1 MKIPR
6 NLLLSNLAATTLL
19 LRITLPISSYGAEP
33 IIASTSNTMATT
45 NAASAAAEALSIPKA
60 PGAIDC
66 ALLGDAESSKNHAVT
81 TKGSVTNEI
90 LNVEIGSLRPRYHVA
105 TLSGRGTELSTTLNL
120 AKATTAA
127 ANPVI
132 LEVEEIHNRRPGTLG
147 YTVQVNGKDV
157 YFRTY
162 DEMAAGPNHYFVQIP
177 AEIAAKVALRVTFR
191 NESDAP
197 FSLSRLWA
205 YSDFESLAKAEGTFR
220 PMSVAVKNPAWLLPE
235 LATNGSV
242 MKEKDP
248 PSDPAMDQKAWEILK
263 SRMQGSGYSPAVW
276 GEIFYAKNPCDE
288 MKKIIDRSLERTS
301 TNGVDL
307 TFSLNGSEWGGHPN
321 GPDGL
326 GGYFSDVKYSKIG
339 YNPLTKQ
346 YTLPWHST
354 PGNTTWPTW
363 NDPQLNKYL
372 AHKITQ
378 AVQYFRDSRDFMTAQ
393 GATLPHPVMNQEWGF
408 SVRDH
413 SDATMNL
420 AKKEGVTLT
429 PEIGATTAEQKKWI
443 FDNACASG
451 TRFGEVF
458 DKAAGTDRITVDRG
472 EIKLPAA
479 QTRDDNYFQT
489 FADVTEP
496 YFDDQWAG
504 WQYGASEY
512 AWPTGELLPQ
522 LPEEY
527 YDYIRAFGKL
537 AGPNIE
543 RACLKQPA
551 LDYYKKIY
559 QRGFVEAT
567 PLNPRAGEAE
577 NFIPQAAGMN
587 EKIADAPLHKD
598 RKLLFNR
605 FKKDGSFGPDG
616 TVVSSRGTAT
626 SNPADGV
633 ALSIEKPPAPAV
645 VTYKITNAE
654 PDPTQSLL
662 ARLDCRVSAPN
673 GGMIAFA
680 IGSTPSDLK
689 TVATLTETNLTPT
702 LDFTGTRLA
711 TVDLGKSVSGLKT
724 FYLQVTLNGKYPS
737 SAAIKTI
744 NVAAAWPR
752 HSGHLVGEVEPFTVK
767 QARTFNLWL
776 QDRAVYEKVA
786 ETYRKTQGEDEAYKK
801 AAAFAAEG
809 RYRSAYK
816 VISGAESL
824 VLPAGFSVRGHGKL
838 GPYPVSVTLP
848 DENQVVLVDLLKAG
862 PAEFEFF
869 LTSREKL
876 TFQLAI
882 DSLTEGA
889 VYALQQESPNHFRV
903 VPTEGGALHVAN
915 GKLAMEVTAIPAGE
929 LPLKLPSHLSGMF
942 LSASANGILIE
953 TQDPALWMENPIRVP
968 LASTAKYSRKEAGGS
983 SEVTQSKPSPK
994 DLVDL
999 VIDPSG
1005 QATEVSATFGK
1016 EVGRIKSFS
1025 PPQPKG
1031 DMHNGIIELENGH
1044 RYELAH
1050 MWFMTDLKGIP
1061 PLKSFTRQNKDEDL
1075 IAALTPGKEI
1085 EISFCPYTVKGLPP
1099 RMISISLPGTKH

>member
-1 MKIPR
+1 MKTPR
-6 NLLLSNLAATTLL
+6 NLFLSHLAATTLL
-19 LRITLPISSYGAEP
+19 LGITLPGSSYGAEP
-33 IIASTSNTMATT
+33 IMASAT
-45 NAASAAAEALSIPKA
+45 NAASAATEAPTIPKA

-66 ALLGDAESSKNHAVT
+66 ALLGDAESSKNHSVT
-81 TKGSVTNEI
+81 TKGSITNEI
-90 LNVEIGSLRPRYHVA
+90 LNVEIGSLRPHYQVA

-120 AKATTAA
+120 AQATTAA
-127 ANPVI
+127 ASPII

-157 YFRTY
+157 YFRSY

-177 AEIAAKVALRVTFR
+177 AEIATNGALRVTFH

-197 FSLSRLWA
+197 VSLSRLWA
-205 YSDFESLAKAEGTFR
+205 YSDFEGLAKAEETFR
-220 PMSVAVKNPAWLLPE
+220 PMSVAVVNPAWFLPE
-235 LATNGSV
+235 FVTKGPDGKPIRQTL
-242 MKEKDP
+242 DP
-248 PSDPAMDQKAWEILK
+248 VTDQKAWEILK
-263 SRMQGSGYSPAVW
+263 SRMQGTGYSPAVW
-276 GEIFYAKNPCDE
+276 GSISYGNSSAEG
-288 MKKIIDRSLERTS
+288 MKKIIDRSLERTA

-307 TFSLNGSEWGGHPN
+307 NFSLNGSEWGNHPN

-346 YTLPWHST
+346 YTLLWHST

-378 AVQYFRDSRDFMTAQ
+378 AVQYFCDSRDFMTAQ

-408 SVRDH
+408 SIGDS

-429 PEIGATTAEQKKWI
+429 PETGSTTAEQKKWI
-443 FDNACASG
+443 FDNACASA

-458 DKAAGTDRITVDRG
+458 DKAAGTDRVRVDRG
-472 EIKLPAA
+472 EIKLPEA

-489 FADVTEP
+489 FADVTNP
-496 YFDDQWAG
+496 YFEDQWAG

-512 AWPTGELLPQ
+512 SWPTGELLPQ

-543 RACLKQPA
+543 RACLKEPV
-551 LDYYKKIY
+551 LDYYQKIY

-587 EKIADAPLHKD
+587 EKPADAPLHKD

-605 FKKDGSFGPDG
+605 FKKDGAFGPEG
-616 TVVSSRGTAT
+616 TVVSSGGTAT
-626 SNPADGV
+626 SNPADGT
-633 ALSIEKPPAPAV
+633 ALSIEKPPTPAV
-645 VTYKITNAE
+645 VTYKITNEE
-654 PDPTQSLL
+654 PDPNQSLL
-662 ARLDCRVSAPN
+662 ARLDCRVRN
-673 GGMIAFA
+673 GGTISFA

-689 TVATLTETNLTPT
+689 SVATLTETNLTPT
-702 LDFTGTRLA
+702 LDYTGTRWA

-724 FYLQVTLNGKYPS
+724 FYLQVTLNGKYPT

-744 NVAAAWPR
+744 NVASAWPR
-752 HSGHLVGEVEPFTVK
+752 HSGHLVGGVEPFTVK
-767 QARTFNLWL
+767 LARTFNLWL

-786 ETYRKTQGEDEAYKK
+786 EAYRKTQGENEAYKK
-801 AAAFAAEG
+801 ATSLAAEG
-809 RYRSAYK
+809 RYSSAYK

-824 VLPAGFSVRGHGKL
+824 LLPAGFSVRGHGKL
-838 GPYPVSVTLP
+838 GPYPVSVKLP

-869 LTSREKL
+869 LTSREKV

-889 VYALQQESPNHFRV
+889 AYALQQESPNHFRI
-903 VPTEGGALHVAN
+903 VPTEGGALHVAD
-915 GKLAMEVTAIPAGE
+915 GKLAVEVTAIPAGE
-929 LPLKLPSHLSGMF
+929 IPLKLPSHLSGMF
-942 LSASANGILIE
+942 LSASTNGILIE

-968 LASTAKYSRKEAGGS
+968 VAATAKYSRKDAVGS
-983 SEVTQSKPSPK
+983 SPVTQSKPSPK
-994 DLVDL
+994 DQVDL

-1031 DMHNGIIELENGH
+1031 DIHNGIIELENGH

-1050 MWFMTDLKGIP
+1050 MWGMTDVKGVP
-1061 PLKSFTRQNKDEDL
+1061 PLKDFIRKSKDEDL
-1075 IAALTPGKEI
+1075 VAALTPGKEI
-1085 EISFCPYTVKGLPP
+1085 EIFFSPYTVNGLPP
-1099 RMISISLPGTKH
+1099 RMISISVPGTKH